1 MSKYHLDPFTLQRN
15 SPSHAH
21 EVSRELRGILFF
33 IIAIWIV
40 FLADQLLPLERLG
53 LVPRTLHGMPGIV
66 VGPFLHVGLSHL
78 VSNTIPLLVL
88 LMLLAGSRSDSAV
101 VVVSIIVFGGGL
113 LWLFGR
119 HARHI
124 GASSLVFGL
133 IAFLLVSGVLER
145 RWSAILV
152 ALIVGLLYGTT
163 LFTGIMPF
171 QPGVS
176 WDGHLFGAVAG
187 VVTAWWLAKTGRAH

>member
-1 MSKYHLDPFTLQRN
+1 MKKN
-15 SPSHAH
+15 STSHAH
-21 EVSRELRGILFF
+21 EISRELRGILIF
-33 IIAIWIV
+33 IVVIWAV

-53 LVPRTLHGMPGIV
+53 LVPRTLHGIPGIAAS
-66 VGPFLHVGLSHL
+66 PFLHTGLSHL
-78 VSNTIPLLVL
+78 VSNTVPLLVL
-88 LMLLAGSRSDSAV
+88 LMLLAGSRSDSSTV
-101 VVVSIIVFGGGL
+101 VLSTVLLGGGL

-145 RWSAILV
+145 RWP
-152 ALIVGLLYGTT
+152 ALLAALLVGLLYGTT
-163 LFTGIMPF
+163 LFTGILPF

-187 VVTAWWLAKTGRAH
+187 VVTAWWLAKAGSAH